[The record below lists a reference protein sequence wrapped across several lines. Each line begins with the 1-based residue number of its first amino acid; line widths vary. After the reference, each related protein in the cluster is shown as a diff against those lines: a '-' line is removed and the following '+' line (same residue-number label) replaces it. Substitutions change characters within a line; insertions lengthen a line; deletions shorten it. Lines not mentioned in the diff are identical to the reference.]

1 MVQSLPL
8 SSRSASSREQ
18 EKERAGEAEKESL
31 LADLA
36 GLICASARTIAN
48 AKDTIV
54 AVVQVVVL
62 TCVAVVVVAFVAV
75 AIGPRTK
82 PAQTR
87 LTDNL

>member
-1 MVQSLPL
+1 MRHLE
-8 SSRSASSREQ
+8 SRER
-18 EKERAGEAEKESL
+18 EREEEGERHSL

-36 GLICASARTIAN
+36 GQICASARTIAN

-62 TCVAVVVVAFVAV
+62 TCVAVVVVAV

>member
-8 SSRSASSREQ
+8 SSRSASSRQQ
-18 EKERAGEAEKESL
+18 EKERAGEAEEEEESL

-36 GLICASARTIAN
+36 GLICASARTITN

-62 TCVAVVVVAFVAV
+62 TCVAV

>member
-18 EKERAGEAEKESL
+18 EKERAGEAEEESL

-62 TCVAVVVVAFVAV
+62 TCVAVIVVGP
-75 AIGPRTK
+75 IGPRTK